1 MGKSRLTIFY
11 KDIKMNRY
19 IDTGVDMNAQ
29 EFKALEFAVFCIENV
44 AKKLEVDGTAAY
56 DMLAVQTDILQN
68 YIIPCYDVLHTQGK
82 EYIVNDLIDML
93 KAKGV
98 IICSGDESRLDAFS
112 RKCGFW
118 KGLLYNTYL

>member
-1 MGKSRLTIFY
+1 
-11 KDIKMNRY
+11 MNRY
-19 IDTGVDMNAQ
+19 IDTGIDMNAQ

-98 IICSGDESRLDAFS
+98 SL
-112 RKCGFW
+112 
-118 KGLLYNTYL
+118 